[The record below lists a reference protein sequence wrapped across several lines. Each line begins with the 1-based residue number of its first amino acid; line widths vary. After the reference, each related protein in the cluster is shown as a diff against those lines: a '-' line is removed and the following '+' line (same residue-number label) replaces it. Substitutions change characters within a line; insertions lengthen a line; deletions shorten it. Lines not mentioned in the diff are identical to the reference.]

1 MKRGIIMGE
10 VKVKDED
17 KLKGF
22 LIKPLK
28 PPRIRHK
35 KRITDKQRRKR
46 RIRTRRSRK
55 INRGK

>member
-1 MKRGIIMGE
+1 MGE

>member
-1 MKRGIIMGE
+1 MKE

-17 KLKGF
+17 KLKEF
-22 LIKPLK
+22 LRKLSKPL
-28 PPRIRHK
+28 RIRHK